1 MPSSRTNT
9 ASAMRTLNFFIFSL
23 IAFMAVT
30 SLIACRDKDKSNDEE
45 QPQVIRSNDEL
56 KPSSQDVLT
65 APQQLKSTLN
75 TLTSEVNDGFDE
87 ITSLEQAIDETSVSQ
102 LSQSK
107 RAKLRN
113 NILLMKNTIQDR
125 LRALAELDDDLGE
138 LDDKSRTEIAQAIN
152 NLRQQ
157 LALQQTRINQLNA
170 KLQHPIPKAEP
181 HNEPHDTTT
190 VNSQPTEPTQTALSN
205 GDQQKEQREMLNK
218 ELNECYYAIGTR
230 EELKGH
236 KIIDSEF
243 LKKTK
248 VMQSGNLLI
257 SYFTRADKRTLSEIT
272 IPSKKFTILTNHDLQ
287 SFSTEENGDKTIIK
301 ILNPATF
308 WELSNY
314 LVVLTE

>member
-30 SLIACRDKDKSNDEE
+30 SLTACRDKDKSNDEE

-56 KPSSQDVLT
+56 KPSAQDVLT

-75 TLTSEVNDGFDE
+75 TLTSDVNDGFDE

-125 LRALAELDDDLGE
+125 LRALAELDDDLDE

-170 KLQHPIPKAEP
+170 KLQQLSQKPNRTTSHTTPPRSTASPPSQHNQHPAMAINKR
-181 HNEPHDTTT
+181 
-190 VNSQPTEPTQTALSN
+190 SN
-205 GDQQKEQREMLNK
+205 AR
-218 ELNECYYAIGTR
+218 C
-230 EELKGH
+230 
-236 KIIDSEF
+236 S
-243 LKKTK
+243 TK
-248 VMQSGNLLI
+248 S
-257 SYFTRADKRTLSEIT
+257 STSAT
-272 IPSKKFTILTNHDLQ
+272 IP
-287 SFSTEENGDKTIIK
+287 
-301 ILNPATF
+301 
-308 WELSNY
+308 
-314 LVVLTE
+314 